1 MAAAK
6 LPRSRS
12 LRRSCAHRLQPLV
25 RPLPS
30 QMQRCK
36 HELAV
41 RESESGLHKYGRH
54 SLMEGPAARYQFWP
68 SMARDTPLLYFCAQ
82 AILAASSNATTFNE
96 RMHSSAGRI
105 FSDLRNS
112 LKPSSVE
119 NLTLALFYVLKWV
132 KEKMRQR
139 REELER
145 ENLAL
150 EAGAEEGEDDEEE
163 EEE

>member
-1 MAAAK
+1 MLDPY
-6 LPRSRS
+6 LPMLTA
-12 LRRSCAHRLQPLV
+12 LRREVDVLSD
-25 RPLPS
+25 
-30 QMQRCK
+30 K

-96 RMHSSAGRI
+96 RMHSPAGRI

-119 NLTLALFYVLKWV
+119 NLTLALFYVRKWV

-150 EAGAEEGEDDEEE
+150 EVGAEEGENEEE
-163 EEE
+163 EEEV